1 MSRGRRAAFCRYC
14 AGVIESAKKDLR
26 LPVIESRTG
35 RPRQRRTYLP
45 SEQVVEELAAI
56 PDLSRLAAELRD
68 RLTETGD

>member
-1 MSRGRRAAFCRYC
+1 M
-14 AGVIESAKKDLR
+14 
-26 LPVIESRTG
+26 PVIDSRTG
-35 RPRQRRTYLP
+35 RARQRRAYLP